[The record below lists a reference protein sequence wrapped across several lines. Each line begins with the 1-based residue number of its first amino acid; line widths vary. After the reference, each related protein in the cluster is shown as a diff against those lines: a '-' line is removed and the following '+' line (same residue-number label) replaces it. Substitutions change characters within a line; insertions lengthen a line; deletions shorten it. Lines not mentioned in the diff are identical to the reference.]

1 MIGRLNHI
9 AIAIPD
15 LEAAA
20 AVYLDTLG
28 ACVSAPQDLPAH
40 GVSVVF
46 VELDNTKIE
55 LLRPLGEDS
64 PIARFLERNPGG
76 GIHHVCYEVADI
88 YAARDRLEREGA
100 RVPGA
105 GAPSIGAPAQPI
117 LFLHPQD
124 FCGTNNKQH

>member
-88 YAARDRLEREGA
+88 YTASDQLERSDA
-100 RVPGA
+100 RRA
-105 GAPSIGAPAQPI
+105 GQVCAS
-117 LFLHPQD
+117 
-124 FCGTNNKQH
+124 TYRSRW